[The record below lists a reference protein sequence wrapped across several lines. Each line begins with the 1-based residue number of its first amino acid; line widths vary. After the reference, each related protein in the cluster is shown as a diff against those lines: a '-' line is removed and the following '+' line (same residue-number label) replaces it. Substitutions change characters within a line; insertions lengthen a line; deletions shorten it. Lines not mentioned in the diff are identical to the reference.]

1 MVLIL
6 NNEMNE
12 LFELNESVSIRI
24 ELLDESFQVF
34 IVNWKVN
41 FVKELGQLSFAERSI
56 AVSVKFSEDFS

>member
-1 MVLIL
+1 MVLVL
-6 NNEMNE
+6 DNEMNE
-12 LFELNESVSIRI
+12 FFELNESVSIRI

-41 FVKELGQLSFAERSI
+41 FVKKLGQLSFAERSI